1 MQSLVNLLLLRS
13 VDEIQIPTADLG
25 IAGSGLAHAAH
36 QKESVALLRV
46 HVPTH
51 QLILLA
57 SDQGQPVSYESTQPL
72 QVVLDDID
80 DNEPV
85 FIVPPV
91 RTYPRVTTEHV
102 PACIRTYQHV
112 STHMYPHVP
121 ACTHMHVPTCTRM
134 DPHVSART
142 YPQVPAD
149 SEYLPLCLPSGDV
162 STLHQVLILG

>member
-91 RTYPRVTTEHV
+91 RTYPHVTTEHV
-102 PACIRTYQHV
+102 PARTRMYPHARTHLYPHGPTCIRTY
-112 STHMYPHVP
+112 VP
-121 ACTHMHVPTCTRM
+121 ACT
-134 DPHVSART
+134 S
-142 YPQVPAD
+142 
-149 SEYLPLCLPSGDV
+149 
-162 STLHQVLILG
+162 